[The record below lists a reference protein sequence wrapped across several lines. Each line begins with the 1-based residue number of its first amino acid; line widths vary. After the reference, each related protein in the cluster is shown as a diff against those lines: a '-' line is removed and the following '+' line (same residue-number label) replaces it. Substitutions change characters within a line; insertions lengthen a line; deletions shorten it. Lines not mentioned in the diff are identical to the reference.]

1 LSLAPA
7 PDDGMG
13 KLIVDAIRAALQV
26 RAGHVLTPEI
36 IEDRARNAACW
47 VLDAL
52 FSDDD
57 KTPTNEGG

>member
-1 LSLAPA
+1 MSLAPA
-7 PDDGMG
+7 PDDVMG

-36 IEDRARNAACW
+36 IEDRSRNAAVY

-57 KTPTNEGG
+57 ETPTTEGG

>member
-1 LSLAPA
+1 MSLAPA
-7 PDDGMG
+7 PDDSMG

-26 RAGHVLTPEI
+26 RAGHVLTPEL
-36 IEDRARNAACW
+36 IEERARNGACY

-57 KTPTNEGG
+57 KTPTTEGG